1 VPLVIDDQKVW
12 CAFGLVFGV
21 ILPYLRGQM
30 SIWGKIAGVGL
41 GAALG
46 GPIGALIG
54 LAAGHAVDRG
64 AERSAGDGPVRGPEA
79 SIAFTVGVIALSAK
93 MAKAD
98 GQVTR
103 SEVDAFKRMFQVPE
117 GEAKNVG
124 RIFDLARRD
133 VAGFEAYAGQIARL
147 FRDRP
152 NVLEDLLD
160 GLFRIA
166 MADGVFHPSEDTFLR
181 RVAEIFGFAEHDY
194 LRIKASHVGADGG
207 DPFIVLGVSHNATE
221 DEIRKAYRKL
231 VKENHPDALMSQGVP
246 KEMIDTATEKIA
258 TINDAYDR
266 VSKMRGFN

>member
-1 VPLVIDDQKVW
+1 
-12 CAFGLVFGV
+12 
-21 ILPYLRGQM
+21 M

-64 AERSAGDGPVRGPEA
+64 VDSGGTEGPVRGPEA
-79 SIAFTVGVIALSAK
+79 SIAFTVGVIALAAK

-103 SEVDAFKRMFQVPE
+103 SEVDAFKTMFQVPPAE
-117 GEAKNVG
+117 LKNVG
-124 RIFDLARRD
+124 RIFDLARQD
-133 VAGFEAYAGQIARL
+133 VAGFESYAKQIGRM

-166 MADGVFHPSEDTFLR
+166 MADSVFHPSEEQFLR
-181 RVAEIFGFAEHDY
+181 RVAEIFGFAEHDF
-194 LRIKASHVGADGG
+194 LRIKASHLGPDMAD
-207 DPFIVLGVSHNATE
+207 PYTVLGVAHDASE
-221 DEIRKAYRKL
+221 EEIRKTYRRL
-231 VKENHPDALMSQGVP
+231 VKENHPDTLISQGVP
-246 KEMIDTATEKIA
+246 EEMIQTATEKIA
-258 TINDAYDR
+258 SINVAYDR
-266 VSKMRGFN
+266 VAKARGFN

>member
-1 VPLVIDDQKVW
+1 
-12 CAFGLVFGV
+12 
-21 ILPYLRGQM
+21 M

-64 AERSAGDGPVRGPEA
+64 VETGGDGPVRGAEA

-103 SEVDAFKRMFQVPE
+103 SEVDAFKRIFHVPP
-117 GEAKNVG
+117 GEAKNVA
-124 RIFDLARRD
+124 RIYDLARKD
-133 VAGFEAYAGQIARL
+133 VAGYEAYAKQIARL

-166 MADGVFHPSEDTFLR
+166 MADGIFHPNEEDFLK
-181 RVAEIFGFAEHDY
+181 RVAAIFGFAEHDY
-194 LRIKASHVGADGG
+194 LRIKAGHMGPDAS
-207 DPFIVLGVSHNATE
+207 DPYTILGVAHDATE
-221 DEIRKAYRKL
+221 EEIRKTYRKL
-231 VKENHPDALMSQGVP
+231 VKENHPDKLMAEGVP
-246 KEMIDTATEKIA
+246 KEMIETATEKIA
-258 TINDAYDR
+258 SINDAYDR
-266 VSKMRGFN
+266 IAKMRGFN